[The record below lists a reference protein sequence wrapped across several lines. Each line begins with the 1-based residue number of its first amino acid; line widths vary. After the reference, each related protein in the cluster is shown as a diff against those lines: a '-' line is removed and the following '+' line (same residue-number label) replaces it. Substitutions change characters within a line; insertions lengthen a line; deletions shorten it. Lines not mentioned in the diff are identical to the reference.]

1 MWVCYIFTNQR
12 SVVFYD
18 LGGTT
23 LLSEPLRGSKMLFF
37 LLIAKKRIQS
47 VWFLFALSK
56 NAYF

>member
-12 SVVFYD
+12 PVVFYE

-23 LLSEPLRGSKMLFF
+23 LLSEPLGGSKMLCF
-37 LLIAKKRIQS
+37 LLIAERIQS